1 MNSYTTLNDSEL
13 LNLLRKGDKKAYT
26 IIYHRYKVL
35 LYQFAYKKTDSKEE
49 ANDLT
54 HELFFMIWEQHKE
67 IVVQSELAAFLF
79 TVLKHKIFNHY
90 KRKKVTDRYID
101 SFLSYLEFNATA
113 TTDHLIRHNEL
124 SALIDSEIAALPIK
138 MRQVF
143 ELSRKTNLSRKQIA
157 AELNVSEQTVKS
169 HMQHALKILKTR
181 LGSLLFLIVFIHP

>member
-1 MNSYTTLNDSEL
+1 MRYTTLSDSEL
-13 LNLLRKGDKKAYT
+13 LNLLKKGDRTAYT
-26 IIYHRYKVL
+26 VIYQRYKVL
-35 LYQFAYKKTDSKEE
+35 LYRFAYKKTDNKEE

-54 HELFFMIWEQHKE
+54 QELFLMIWEQHAE

-79 TVLKHKIFNHY
+79 SILKHKIFDHY
-90 KRKKVTDRYID
+90 KHKKVTDRYID
-101 SFLSYLEFNATA
+101 SFLSYLEFNANA
-113 TTDHLIRHNEL
+113 TTDHLVRHNEL
-124 SALIDSEIAALPIK
+124 SALIESEIAALPLK
-138 MRQVF
+138 MRQIF